1 MNQETQTVVV
11 LLEILY
17 TALSGNGYINS
28 LCVKKRASSFDRWD
42 KIKCSGHVQSLEGIV
57 CESLAPVLVSEFC
70 DLTV

>member
-28 LCVKKRASSFDRWD
+28 LCVKKGQVLLTDGTRLNAVDMYSHLRVLCVSLLLQFWSQSF
-42 KIKCSGHVQSLEGIV
+42 V
-57 CESLAPVLVSEFC
+57 
-70 DLTV
+70 T